1 MRLLD
6 DNQEDRHNL
15 FMREALREA
24 EKAAEKGEVPVGC
37 VIVHDNRIIGRGYNR
52 REALQDA
59 TAHAEIIAI
68 SAACQTMHSW
78 RLEDCTMYVTLEPC
92 PMCAGA
98 IVLTRIPVL
107 VYGADDPKAG
117 ACGTLFDIVRDS
129 RLNHIV
135 EVIDGVMAREAQSL
149 LQDFFRTL
157 RRRNSKGED

>member
-117 ACGTLFDIVRDS
+117 ACGTLLDIVRDS

-135 EVIDGVMAREAQSL
+135 DVIDGVMAREAQSL

-157 RRRNSKGED
+157 RRRNSKAED

>member
-1 MRLLD
+1 
-6 DNQEDRHNL
+6 
-15 FMREALREA
+15 MREALREA

-78 RLEDCTMYVTLEPC
+78 RLEGCTMYVTLEPC

-98 IVLTRIPVL
+98 TVLTRIPVL

-157 RRRNSKGED
+157 RQRNSKAED